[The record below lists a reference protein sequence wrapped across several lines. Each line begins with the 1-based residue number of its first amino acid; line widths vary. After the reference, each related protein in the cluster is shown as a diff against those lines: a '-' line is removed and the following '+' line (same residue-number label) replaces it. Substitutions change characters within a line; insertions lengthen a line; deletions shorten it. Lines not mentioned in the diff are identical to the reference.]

1 MVHIKQRVPPEQPA
15 GLLQF
20 TREEERDGEAL
31 NLVVMGSEE
40 ERGRRWGAAIEQ
52 RRGKESGRKEQ
63 RRGGLGAGLLLPRC
77 RSALPLLG
85 FLFSMSSVCLFVCF
99 IWFQIINGKN
109 PWLMV

>member
-63 RRGGLGAGLLLPRC
+63 RRGGLGAGCCCPDAGVPFPCLAFSSLCLL
-77 RSALPLLG
+77 
-85 FLFSMSSVCLFVCF
+85 FVCLFV
-99 IWFQIINGKN
+99 
-109 PWLMV
+109 